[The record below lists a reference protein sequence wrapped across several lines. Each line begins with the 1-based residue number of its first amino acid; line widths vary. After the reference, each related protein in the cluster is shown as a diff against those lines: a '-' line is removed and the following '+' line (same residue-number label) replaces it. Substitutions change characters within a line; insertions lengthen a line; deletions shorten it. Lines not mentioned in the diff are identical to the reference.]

1 MPYIPNILIIDDDE
15 SIRAGCIQ
23 TLSEQ
28 GYRVQAAPNGQ
39 TGLELIDK
47 ESFDVVVLDLRMPDI
62 YGIDVLKNIKKSN
75 PNSIVIVITG
85 YGSIDIAVSAM
96 REGATD
102 FLTKPFT
109 PETLCAAVEKAVQ
122 SRSHLLENVCQ
133 DPLTDPAIGH
143 ELMIGRSP
151 GMIKVAQLIRKVAPT
166 DSTVLIYGETG
177 VGKELVATTIHRLSK
192 RFGGPFVTVDC
203 GTVVEALFESEMF
216 GHVKGSFTGATET
229 TKGKFELAHGGSIF
243 LDEIANI
250 SYAMQSRL
258 LRILQE
264 REITKVGSQE
274 KIKVDIRITSATN
287 KNLTKEISEG
297 RFRDDLFYRL
307 NVVPIQIPPLRE
319 RRQDIPILV
328 HFFLKS
334 LSEKR
339 KTPLLEISTEAMQVL
354 ESFEWPGNVRELKNV
369 VERTTVTCEGSTIQ
383 VADLPHSIV
392 DGTAEAAQ
400 GADGHLADIEKNEIT
415 KILRQFNGHKNM
427 TAEFLG
433 INRKTLRE
441 KIRKYGIDE

>member
-1 MPYIPNILIIDDDE
+1 
-15 SIRAGCIQ
+15 
-23 TLSEQ
+23 
-28 GYRVQAAPNGQ
+28 
-39 TGLELIDK
+39 
-47 ESFDVVVLDLRMPDI
+47 MPDI

-339 KTPLLEISTEAMQVL
+339 KTPLLEISTEAMHLL

-400 GADGHLADIEKNEIT
+400 SADGHLADIEKNEIT

-441 KIRKYGIDE
+441 KIKKYGIDD

>member
-23 TLSEQ
+23 TLNEQ

-39 TGLELIDK
+39 TGLELVDK

-339 KTPLLEISTEAMQVL
+339 KTPLLEISTEAMHVL

-392 DGTAEAAQ
+392 EGAPEAAQ
-400 GADGHLADIEKNEIT
+400 SADGHLADIEKNEIT

-441 KIRKYGIDE
+441 KIKKYGIDE